1 MQQEGFFKTPDGTS
15 LYWNSEGPEN
25 PRFVLWMVHG
35 MGEHSG
41 RYQNL
46 RKAFISMGGLCFG
59 FDLRGHGKSSGKRGH
74 ASSLD
79 QLCGDIQALYE
90 HKQNDFGGLPT
101 LGFGHSLGGQ
111 LILHWQLNFGGAL
124 KAIMVSAP
132 YLALAF
138 EPPAWKVALG
148 KSAAKIW
155 PSFSQATGLE
165 TTALCRDRKEVEAY
179 KKDPLVHDK
188 ISASMFL
195 SIHLGGASLLKK
207 ASSVQVPMLLGHGTA
222 DRITSEAASR
232 DFAARC
238 KAAEYWA
245 MEGGFHELHHEPEQQ
260 LWFDQLL
267 VFTKNQLGNLAH

>member
-46 RKAFISMGGLCFG
+46 RKAFISRGGLCVG

-74 ASSLD
+74 ALSLD

-90 HKQNDFGGLPT
+90 HKQKDFGGLPL

-111 LILHWQLNFGGAL
+111 LILHWQLNHGGAL
-124 KAIMVSAP
+124 NAIMVSAP

-148 KSAAKIW
+148 KWAARVW

-165 TTALCRDRKEVEAY
+165 TAALCKDQKVVEAY
-179 KKDPLVHDK
+179 KRDPLVHDK

-195 SIHLGGASLLKK
+195 SIHLGGASLLEK
-207 ASSVQVPMLLGHGTA
+207 ASSVQLPLLLGHGTA

-238 KAAEYWA
+238 KAAEYWT

-260 LWFDQLL
+260 IWFDRLL
-267 VFTKNQLGNLAH
+267 VFTENQLGNPAH

>member
-1 MQQEGFFKTPDGTS
+1 MHKDGYFKTPDGTS
-15 LYWNSEGPEN
+15 LYWNSVAPEN
-25 PRFVLWMVHG
+25 PKFVLWMVHG

-46 RKAFISMGGLCFG
+46 RKAFIDQGALCFG

-74 ASSLD
+74 AKSLE
-79 QLCGDIQALYE
+79 QLCSDIQALFE
-90 HKQNDFGGLPT
+90 AKRKDFGGIPI

-111 LILHWQLNFGGAL
+111 LILHWQLSHGFEL
-124 KAIMVSAP
+124 KAMMLSAP

-148 KSAAKIW
+148 KWAAKIW
-155 PSFSQATGLE
+155 PSFSQITGLE
-165 TTALCRDRKEVEAY
+165 KAALCRDPKVVEAY
-179 KKDPLVHDK
+179 KNDPLVHDK

-195 SIHLGGASLLKK
+195 SIHLGGSSLIEK
-207 ASSVQVPMLLGHGTA
+207 ASSLHVPLLLGHGTA

-232 DFAARC
+232 DFANRC
-238 KAAEYWA
+238 KKAEYWP

-260 LWFDQLL
+260 LWFDRLL
-267 VFTKNQLGNLAH
+267 AFSHSNMEDLAH